1 MGSAQVGDLNKVLQK
16 IAAELTDK
24 GQLAWMSSSL
34 KSEGPLFFFFN
45 LCIFFLSR
53 CL

>member
-34 KSEGPLFFFFN
+34 KSEGPLFFF
-45 LCIFFLSR
+45 
-53 CL
+53 